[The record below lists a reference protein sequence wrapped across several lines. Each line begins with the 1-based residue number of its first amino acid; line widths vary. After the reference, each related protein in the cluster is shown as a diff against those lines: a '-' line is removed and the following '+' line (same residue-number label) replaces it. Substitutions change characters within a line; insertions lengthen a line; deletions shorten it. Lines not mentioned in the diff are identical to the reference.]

1 MHVSRAFFKI
11 LFTAVFLLST
21 ATCFFTCVHCRYDT
35 INSHLTQIFMC
46 VTGDV
51 KIMLLDRP
59 GCGLV
64 VEINLLAKDFY
75 YFHFI

>member
-1 MHVSRAFFKI
+1 
-11 LFTAVFLLST
+11 
-21 ATCFFTCVHCRYDT
+21 
-35 INSHLTQIFMC
+35 MC